1 MQGTSPNVPQDV
13 SRLGIDGD
21 ALRKPL
27 SGVGQ
32 YIFNLCRELESLLP
46 TTQFFVYTRLSADEI
61 ALPSSRW
68 TVRREAWP
76 LARKLPS
83 FLWLKLR
90 GCQLA
95 KRDQLDVFWA
105 GRTIHPGKHSAKRV
119 VVTVHDLNHHL
130 VPETMEKV
138 TLYSHLLWFDRD
150 VRSAAMIL
158 TNSQGTSDR
167 LQHWVSRRA
176 DAIVYPGVRDDFR
189 PLDPSQRETALMA
202 LKEKGVVPPYVLAVS
217 TLEPR
222 KNIGALIEAFVQLKK
237 RGELRDHRLVLV
249 GARGWQNQELARTIE
264 ANAEQGIVLPG
275 YVPDELM
282 PAIFALAEVL
292 VMPSLY
298 EGFGMPVLEARAV
311 GTPVIVS
318 DVAELKEAAG
328 GQAQVVSPDAHGL
341 EAALS
346 QQALFTRT
354 APREALGDI
363 QSWGRSARVMVA
375 ALTQA
380 NPDHTQANA

>member
-1 MQGTSPNVPQDV
+1 MQGTSPNLPQDV
-13 SRLGIDGD
+13 SKLGIDGD

-32 YIFNLCRELESLLP
+32 YIFNLCRELETLLP

-68 TVRREAWP
+68 TVRREPWP

-90 GCQLA
+90 GCRLA

-105 GRTIHPGKHSAKRV
+105 GRTIHPGKHSARRV
-119 VVTVHDLNHHL
+119 VITVHDLNHHL

-150 VRSAAMIL
+150 VRSATMIL

-167 LQHWVSRRA
+167 LQHWVGRCA

-189 PLDPSQRETALMA
+189 PLNAHQREEAMVT
-202 LKEKGVVPPYVLAVS
+202 LKEKDVVPPYVLAVS

-222 KNIGALIEAFVQLKK
+222 KNIGALIEAFVRLKT
-237 RGELRDHRLVLV
+237 RGELRNHRLVLV
-249 GARGWQNQELARTIE
+249 GARGWQNQDLARTIE
-264 ANAEQGIVLPG
+264 ANAAQGIVLPG
-275 YVPDELM
+275 YVADDLM
-282 PAIFALAEVL
+282 PAVFALAEVL

-318 DVAELKEAAG
+318 DVAELKEAAD
-328 GQAQVVSPDAHGL
+328 GQAQIVAANAQGL
-341 EAALS
+341 EAAL
-346 QQALFTRT
+346 ARLPIFART
-354 APREALGDI
+354 TSREALGDI
-363 QSWGRSARVMVA
+363 QSWGRSAQVMVA
-375 ALTQA
+375 TLTQA
-380 NPDHTQANA
+380 RP

>member
-1 MQGTSPNVPQDV
+1 MQGTSPNVPQNV
-13 SRLGIDGD
+13 SKLGIDGD

-32 YIFNLCRELESLLP
+32 YIFNLCRELETLLP
-46 TTQFFVYTRLSADEI
+46 DTRFYVYTRLSADEI
-61 ALPSSRW
+61 ALPSTRW
-68 TVRREAWP
+68 TVRRESWS

-90 GCQLA
+90 GSRLA

-105 GRTIHPGKHSAKRV
+105 GRTIHPGKRSAKRV

-167 LQHWVSRRA
+167 LQHWVGRGA

-189 PLDPSQRETALMA
+189 PLDPNQREAALTA

-222 KNIGALIEAFVQLKK
+222 KNIGPLIEAFVRLKK
-237 RGELRDHRLVLV
+237 RKELRDHRLVLV
-249 GARGWQNQELARTIE
+249 GARGWQNQALARTIE
-264 ANAEQGIVLPG
+264 ANADQGIVLPG
-275 YVPDELM
+275 YVADDLM
-282 PAIFALAEVL
+282 PAVFALAEVL

-318 DVAELKEAAG
+318 DVPELKEAAD
-328 GQAQVVSPDAHGL
+328 GQAQIVATDTQGL
-341 EAALS
+341 EAALA
-346 QQALFTRT
+346 QLPIFART
-354 APREALGDI
+354 TSGEALGNI
-363 QSWGRSARVMVA
+363 QSWGKSAQVMVA
-375 ALTQA
+375 KLTLA
-380 NPDHTQANA
+380 